1 MDHEVPKPMGGA
13 QNKAAEDARIAAM
26 TAQERPDCML
36 EMNARH
42 WKSLGLWG
50 DRIERVIRVIRLS
63 ET

>member
-1 MDHEVPKPMGGA
+1 MGGA

-26 TAQERPDCML
+26 TPQERLDCML

-50 DRIERVIRVIRLS
+50 DRIERLIRVIRLS